1 LTFAVDLR
9 YDRRMNF
16 PQANAIFSS
25 YYWYYW
31 YFRGRGQGDGLFV

>member
-1 LTFAVDLR
+1 
-9 YDRRMNF
+9 MNF

>member
-1 LTFAVDLR
+1 
-9 YDRRMNF
+9 MNF

-31 YFRGRGQGDGLFV
+31 YFRGCGQGDGLFV